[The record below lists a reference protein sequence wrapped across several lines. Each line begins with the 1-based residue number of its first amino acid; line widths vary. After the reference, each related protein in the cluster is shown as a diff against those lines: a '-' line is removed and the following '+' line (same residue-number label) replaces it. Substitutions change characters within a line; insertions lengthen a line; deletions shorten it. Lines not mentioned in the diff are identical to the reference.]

1 MITWMKGLKC
11 KFKSCRLKKKIE
23 KSDINQLERVE
34 DVCEDS
40 RSVKGSE
47 WKKSISG
54 REGGLV

>member
-1 MITWMKGLKC
+1 MPAKEM
-11 KFKSCRLKKKIE
+11 E